1 VARFWVYKP
10 AIWHYLLM
18 LLMWSSVQAPTVLAY
33 WEDPSE
39 LTFGTAYTLPERRM
53 RIGVVTPM
61 SYGVHDRVTLSTH
74 PIMDLLLAP
83 NAAIRVRLIESPFT
97 MSVSAAYNQSFF
109 PGAENDSEGHIR
121 GFILGSAP
129 LTKGFIV
136 TVSAG
141 LDQNLSVAQRAVH
154 ATLSTHV
161 RMGITSLL
169 VMQAGFTLDLD
180 GRGDVAANGL
190 LLYATALK
198 TVRLGFGVAVGPPL
212 SLEVLGFDKDT
223 VPIWPFADVWWVF

>member
-1 VARFWVYKP
+1 MTLFWAYRP
-10 AIWHYLLM
+10 TIWHWLVLL
-18 LLMWSSVQAPTVLAY
+18 LVWSSVQSPTAQAY

-53 RIGVVTPM
+53 RIGIVTPM

-83 NAAIRVRLIESPFT
+83 NAAIRVRLMEVPFT
-97 MSVSAAYNQSFF
+97 MSIAAAYNQSFF

-121 GFILGSAP
+121 AFLLGSAP

-141 LDQNLSVAQRAVH
+141 IDQNLSVSQRAVH

-169 VMQAGFTLDLD
+169 VMQAGFTLELE
-180 GRGDVAANGL
+180 GKGAANGL

-198 TVRLGFGVAVGPPL
+198 TVRLGIGVAVGPPL
-212 SLEVLGFDKDT
+212 SLEALGFDEST
-223 VPIWPFADVWWVF
+223 VPVWPYADVWWVF